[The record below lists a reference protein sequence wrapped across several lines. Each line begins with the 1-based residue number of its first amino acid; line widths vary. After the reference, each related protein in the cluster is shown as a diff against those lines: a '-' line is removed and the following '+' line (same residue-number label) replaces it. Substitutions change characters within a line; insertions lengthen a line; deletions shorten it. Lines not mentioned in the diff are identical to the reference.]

1 MGIGVRN
8 KMEERQVKKK
18 LYKDPYNI
26 ILEKKLY
33 FILFEIIK
41 YLK

>member
-8 KMEERQVKKK
+8 KMEGKQVKKK

-26 ILEKKLY
+26 ILEEKNYNK
-33 FILFEIIK
+33 IFEIIF
-41 YLK
+41 